1 MVLFRGPLIEA
12 VPLFRKVPGSADF
25 SPRGAEAHDEKKDDR
40 KVIFFLSFGLDALQH
55 ALLDHRLGNLHEAG
69 DVGALHVVDVAVGLP
84 EGVPLS
90 ADRFAE
96 GEVHRFGHQGD
107 RSGSRAGNSPT

>member
-1 MVLFRGPLIEA
+1 M
-12 VPLFRKVPGSADF
+12 
-25 SPRGAEAHDEKKDDR
+25 KKR
-40 KVIFFLSFGLDALQH
+40 MTTRSSFFLSFGLDALQH

-69 DVGALHVVDVAVGLP
+69 DVGVLHVVDVAVGLP

>member
-1 MVLFRGPLIEA
+1 M
-12 VPLFRKVPGSADF
+12 
-25 SPRGAEAHDEKKDDR
+25 KKR
-40 KVIFFLSFGLDALQH
+40 MTARSSFFLSFGLDALQH
-55 ALLDHRLGNLHEAG
+55 ALLDHRLGHLHEAG

-96 GEVHRFGHQGD
+96 GEVHRLGHQGD